1 MSAPAPFPE
10 PAQAAR
16 AALNQLDELHS
27 ALAAVAELSAPCD
40 DMGVVNR
47 NNLATLLSLLLRLQ
61 GEATQRAWEGLQ
73 AQRDQREARGGQLAA
88 IADLIAKGREQLR
101 DGA

>member
-1 MSAPAPFPE
+1 MSAPVPFPE

-16 AALNQLDELHS
+16 AALDQLDELHS
-27 ALAAVAELSAPCD
+27 ALAAVAELSAPGD
-40 DMGVVNR
+40 DLGTVNR
-47 NNLATLLSLLLRLQ
+47 SNLSTLLSLLLRLQ

-88 IADLIAKGREQLR
+88 IADLIAKGRDTLR
-101 DGA
+101 DA